1 MFEQSKPQH
10 HRLIHLS
17 LKPILALCVALYL
30 GVAPPL
36 FAESMERVN
45 VQTEQDVAHCDNL
58 LSNGD
63 MENEASWRLS
73 GGFLPTYVSDAYA
86 GRASLRFGPDVA
98 APPAEATRGY
108 SAITQPLAVPAAEH
122 ISLSFF
128 YRMES
133 REIASAEQFKT
144 YIDLL
149 DENGLVVKT
158 FSNDLFANQS
168 DRPEAWTYWE
178 ANFSLSEPYSGSLLI
193 TAEYDGLDDRG
204 SMLVDDVVLCVGGAP
219 LPSLAAAET
228 IDSPVVGV
236 DIGSSV
242 LAAQGDVPVNT
253 IAAEGEK
260 EGTAVATLP
269 SPTPPLTPPIVA
281 AARADRIDFDRL
293 GYGEI
298 DLIGGAD
305 IETVPLVFPST
316 WNLESG
322 VRLQIEMETF
332 GVESN
337 EDMAGQALYNV
348 QTDEASAGFLD
359 VYLNGKGIASVALNE
374 NGQRRES
381 IPLPDSLLN
390 RLSGSTRHQLS
401 FALRTSELACSGEEV
416 GTVGVRLLASS
427 TLFVPYEV
435 EPPRLD
441 LTQLPAPLF
450 EGSFLSESATIV
462 VGDRPSPN
470 DLAAVMNVA
479 AGLGGMTRNKLQID
493 LLTISELDEELLRS
507 GHFIL
512 VGLPEEFVSLF
523 GEVPFPETLLSD
535 SAHSR
540 LQVGMENGLIQ
551 LAESPWNRSKVIL
564 SIGGLTP
571 QGVEKGAQA
580 FSSGLV
586 QPTDRAD
593 LAIVRDISFPAD
605 LGPVDAV
612 DRTFDDLGYGPV
624 QLEGSG
630 ARFAKFSFFVPSG
643 STTDANAH
651 LKLSFNHSALLDYA
665 DSGLTVRVN
674 DQAIGSLRLDDES
687 TQVETVEIPIP
698 RSAIHGGLNQIQ
710 IRADLESDAGCLL
723 PEDEENI
730 WLAIWPESALHL
742 PLIQLASTPRSVF
755 ALRDYPDP
763 HSRFTY
769 LDETAFVLPREDL
782 SAWRSAVQIAYDL
795 GIHSEIPISQIEVAY
810 ADQVSEQ
817 LRADNHLIVVGQPVT
832 LPILSELADVMPAA
846 FEPGR
851 NISDGAQVRVQY
863 EITEEMSLGYLEQ
876 FAAPWDRG
884 RVILAVL
891 GSDEAGISGAVELLL
906 DAESRGDLESTLAMV
921 NQTQVTTGGAIVS
934 APNSAVE
941 VGEKSGRLGPALG
954 NEAGGEAGVG
964 VPGSNLGVE
973 AETLSADLLNRE
985 SGEIG
990 DGQEG
995 TASRLDFLPI
1005 WLLPVFAISLFLI
1018 FLITLVVLISTAR
1031 RIYLKQNA
1039 AF

>member
-1 MFEQSKPQH
+1 MFEKLKPQH
-10 HRLIHLS
+10 HQLTLFSI
-17 LKPILALCVALYL
+17 KLALTLCIALNF
-30 GVAPPL
+30 GVAQPL
-36 FAESMERVN
+36 FASGSGPVRI
-45 VQTEQDVAHCDNL
+45 QAGQDAAHCENL

-63 MENEASWRLS
+63 MESEASWRLS
-73 GGFLPTYVSDAYA
+73 GGFLPAYVSEAYS
-86 GRASLRFGPDVA
+86 GRSSLRFGADA
-98 APPAEATRGY
+98 ATEPAEAVRGY
-108 SAITQPLAVPAAEH
+108 SAITQPLAVPAAETV
-122 ISLSFF
+122 SLSFF

-133 REIASAEQFKT
+133 REIAPSEQFKT

-158 FSNDLFANQS
+158 FSNDLFGDQS
-168 DRPEAWTYWE
+168 DRPGAWTYWE
-178 ANFSLSEPYSGSLLI
+178 ENFSLTEPYSGSLLI

-204 SMLVDDVVLCVGGAP
+204 SMLVDDVVLCVGGNSWP
-219 LPSLAAAET
+219 TLAAAET
-228 IDSPVVGV
+228 TDSPAIGV

-242 LAAQGDVPVNT
+242 LAAQAAVPVST
-253 IAAEGEK
+253 TAAESDKNGQDET
-260 EGTAVATLP
+260 GSVTLP
-269 SPTPPLTPPIVA
+269 SPTPPVVA

-305 IETVPLVFPST
+305 IETVPLVFPSA

-322 VRLQIEMETF
+322 VRLQIDMETY

-337 EDMAGQALYNV
+337 DDVAGQALYNV
-348 QTDEASAGFLD
+348 QTDEASSGFLD
-359 VYLNGKGIASVALNE
+359 VYLNGKGIATIALNE

-401 FALRTSELACSGEEV
+401 FALRTSELACSGEEI

-435 EPPRLD
+435 EAPRLD

-450 EGSFLSESATIV
+450 EGSFLAESATIV
-462 VGDRPSPN
+462 VGDEPTPN
-470 DLAAVMNVA
+470 DLAAAMNVA

-493 LLTISELDEELLRS
+493 LLTLSELDEELLRNR
-507 GHFIL
+507 HFIL
-512 VGLPEEFVSLF
+512 VGLPEAFVSLF
-523 GEVPFPETLLSD
+523 GEVPFPENLLSD

-593 LAIVRDISFPAD
+593 LAIVRDINFPAAAA
-605 LGPVDAV
+605 PVDAV

-651 LKLSFNHSALLDYA
+651 LKLSFNHSALLDFA
-665 DSGLTVRVN
+665 DSGLTVRLN
-674 DQAIGSLRLDDES
+674 DQAIGSLRLDDTS

-723 PEDEENI
+723 PEDQENI

-769 LDETAFVLPREDL
+769 LDETAFVLPRGEP
-782 SAWRSAVQIAYDL
+782 SAWRAAARIAYDL

-810 ADQVSEQ
+810 ADQVSEPF
-817 LRADNHLIVVGQPVT
+817 RSENHLIVVGQPAT
-832 LPILSELADVMPAA
+832 LPILSELTEVMPAA
-846 FEPGR
+846 FEPGS

-863 EITEEMSLGYLEQ
+863 QITEEMSLGYLEQ
-876 FAAPWDRG
+876 FAAPWDRS
-884 RVILAVL
+884 RIILAVL
-891 GSDEAGISGAVELLL
+891 GTDEAGISGAAELLF
-906 DAESRGDLESTLAMV
+906 DAESRGELESTLALV

-934 APNSAVE
+934 ASDPALASD

-954 NEAGGEAGVG
+954 TETGGDAL
-964 VPGSNLGVE
+964 PGLE
-973 AETLSADLLNRE
+973 AENLSADLLNLD
-985 SGEIG
+985 
-990 DGQEG
+990 DGASEDRTDG
-995 TASRLDFLPI
+995 TDPRLDFLPI

-1018 FLITLVVLISTAR
+1018 FLITLVVLISAAR